1 MGRKIILKKLEL
13 KAMRID
19 LPLCSFKNCKWEADC
34 NCTSKSDYDKC
45 YYRLLEKTLK
55 EVLCNDGCRKSCTH
69 SYYVNGF
76 PYYCCDEVHCK
87 NHSMY
92 DIDWNK
98 VIKYYNII
106 VED

>member
-1 MGRKIILKKLEL
+1 
-13 KAMRID
+13 MRID

-55 EVLCNDGCRKSCTH
+55 EVLIESEYCRSSCTH
-69 SYYVNGF
+69 SYYEKGCG
-76 PYYCCDEVHCK
+76 YCCDDEENCK
-87 NHSMY
+87 NYSMY

-98 VIKYYNII
+98 VIKDYNINM
-106 VED
+106 EE